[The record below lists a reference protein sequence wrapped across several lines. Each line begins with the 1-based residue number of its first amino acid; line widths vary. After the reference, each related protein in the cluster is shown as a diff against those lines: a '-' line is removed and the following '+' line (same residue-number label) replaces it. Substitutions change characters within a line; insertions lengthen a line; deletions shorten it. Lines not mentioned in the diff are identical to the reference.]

1 MCVYVRP
8 EHIPN
13 ADYIAIYLSEKDF
26 SSLLSTISSKLHVQ
40 TSKIG
45 TIYYYDHCM
54 TPVVVNEKT
63 IKLVS
68 HEQDLIVRL
77 PRFEKQC
84 PELSMEA
91 QHQFSSAAEHFDDY
105 ASTFDHYL
113 TLPPEE
119 PYATS
124 AGTWSDIADDASM
137 SISHTLARSTTL
149 SPEAGV
155 HHEGYNLQCHMIS
168 GEQEVDY
175 TSYAFDAH
183 TNAAVSSSCLF
194 SDSISKIPQI
204 ATPLPIPPGSL
215 PSQVKIWHA
224 STVED
229 GRLAVPAP
237 SGRTVPSGTKLAP
250 RNYSPSAPRL
260 FAAEA
265 PLSLRE
271 NEFPPTTERR
281 DIELETPKHSKLEL
295 DTAAA
300 NSLERNRLAA
310 MKCRS
315 NRKEKVTKLQEL
327 STKKLELNTALRHEI
342 QRLNAEITEAKGL
355 LKMHVGCS

>member
-1 MCVYVRP
+1 
-8 EHIPN
+8 
-13 ADYIAIYLSEKDF
+13 
-26 SSLLSTISSKLHVQ
+26 
-40 TSKIG
+40 
-45 TIYYYDHCM
+45 M
-54 TPVVVNEKT
+54 TPVVVNENT

-124 AGTWSDIADDASM
+124 AGTWSDIADDTSM
-137 SISHTLARSTTL
+137 SISHTFARSTTM
-149 SPEAGV
+149 SPDAGV
-155 HHEGYNLQCHMIS
+155 HHEGYNPQCRMIS

-175 TSYAFDAH
+175 AGYAFDTH
-183 TNAAVSSSCLF
+183 KNAAVPASCLP
-194 SDSISKIPQI
+194 SVSTLQVPQL
-204 ATPLPIPPGSL
+204 AAPYLLPPGNL
-215 PSQVKIWHA
+215 PSQVRRACAVENMRHA
-224 STVED
+224 
-229 GRLAVPAP
+229 LYAP
-237 SGRTVPSGTKLAP
+237 SERTVPTDTKTAP
-250 RNYSPSAPRL
+250 PSYSSSAPRL

-265 PLSLRE
+265 SLSLRE
-271 NEFPPTTERR
+271 NELPPTTERR
-281 DIELETPKHSKLEL
+281 DIELETPKHSKLQL
-295 DTAAA
+295 DKAAA

-327 STKKLELNTALRHEI
+327 STKKLELNTALRYEI

-355 LKMHVGCS
+355 LKIHVGCS